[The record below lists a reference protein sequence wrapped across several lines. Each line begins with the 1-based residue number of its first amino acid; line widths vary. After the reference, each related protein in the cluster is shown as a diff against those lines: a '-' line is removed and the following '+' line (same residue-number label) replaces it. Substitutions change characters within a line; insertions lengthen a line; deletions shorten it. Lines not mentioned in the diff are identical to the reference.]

1 MAAADKKSTYTAAEV
16 AELIRPLADS
26 VELLQ
31 KENAELKRKLEHM
44 NEVFANAQRARFGQ
58 SSEKNS
64 YVLHDQASFF
74 NEAEKEQA
82 PKVEEPTPDT
92 ILIPQHERKKKR
104 SQAEMLNGL
113 PEEEV
118 LLELPEDQLV
128 CGKCGGKMKPIGKKF
143 LRHEMQIIPKQIK
156 LLAYY
161 AVTYAC
167 DSCEKDTGFAHIVTV
182 KPPVPLMKHSLASPS
197 TVAYIMTQKYVD
209 GLPLAR
215 QEKMWARE
223 GISLSR
229 ATMANWVIQCS
240 QSWLKP
246 LYKHMKQEL
255 LTHSVIHAD
264 ETVVQV
270 LKEDGK
276 PATSESRMWL
286 YASAALIRHQVRLFE
301 YQPDRSGKRPE
312 AFLKGFTGA
321 LVTDGYQGYNLLTQV
336 THCGCWSHARRKW
349 REAMPEGA
357 TVKNSKAAVGFQY
370 CNKLFA
376 QERKCAAYKPKYRQE
391 YRQNK
396 ELPLLEEYYAWLK
409 TIHPEKGSKLE
420 EAVRY
425 SLNQKQQ
432 LTASLSNGEVP
443 ISNNLAENAIRPFTL
458 GRKNWLF
465 CDTTKGAEASAIV
478 YSLVESAKA
487 NGIEPFAYL
496 QHVLVELPYL
506 GKNQSHEELESFMPW
521 APYVQQEFGVKNS
534 DAYTVNENVVVVFFH
549 PAENGFQHL
558 LPGHGIEQTHFHAG
572 QFNVRRKQIDPLAA
586 VDDAFF
592 PGTGFIPDFG
602 LHGSSQCGIQIIVS
616 VPYS

>member
-1 MAAADKKSTYTAAEV
+1 MAAAEKKSTYTAAEV

-26 VELLQ
+26 IALL
-31 KENAELKRKLEHM
+31 KEENAELKRKLEHM

-82 PKVEEPTPDT
+82 PKAEEPTPDT
-92 ILIPQHERKKKR
+92 ILVEAHQRKKRR
-104 SQAEMLNGL
+104 SQAEMLNNL
-113 PEEEV
+113 PEKEV
-118 LLELPEDQLV
+118 LLELPEDQLI
-128 CGKCGGKMKPIGKKF
+128 CGKCGGVMKPIGKKF
-143 LRHEMQIIPKQIK
+143 LRHEMQIIPKQIN

-167 DSCEKDTGFAHIVTV
+167 DSCEKDTGFAHIATV
-182 KPPVPLMKHSLASPS
+182 KPPAPLMKHSLASAS

-215 QEKMWARE
+215 QEKIWARE

-286 YASAALIRHQVRLFE
+286 YAGAALIRRQVRLFE

-321 LVTDGYQGYNLLTQV
+321 LVTDGYQGYNLLTKV
-336 THCGCWSHARRKW
+336 THCGCWAHARRKW

-357 TVKNSKAAVGFQY
+357 TVKTSKAAVGFQY

-376 QERKCAAYKPKYRQE
+376 EERKCAAYKPKYRQE

-396 ELPLLEEYYAWLK
+396 ELPILEEYYAWLK
-409 TIHPEKGSKLE
+409 TIQPEKGSKLE

-425 SLNQKQQ
+425 SLNQKQA
-432 LTASLSNGEVP
+432 LMAFLDNGEVP

-478 YSLVESAKA
+478 YSMVESAKA
-487 NGIEPFAYL
+487 NGVEPFAYL
-496 QHVLVELPYL
+496 QHVLLQLPYL
-506 GKNQSHEELESFMPW
+506 GKTHSHEELESLMPW
-521 APYVQQEFGVKNS
+521 APYIQQEFGMKNS
-534 DAYTVNENVVVVFFH
+534 DAYVNTY
-549 PAENGFQHL
+549 L
-558 LPGHGIEQTHFHAG
+558 
-572 QFNVRRKQIDPLAA
+572 D
-586 VDDAFF
+586 
-592 PGTGFIPDFG
+592 
-602 LHGSSQCGIQIIVS
+602 
-616 VPYS
+616 

>member
-1 MAAADKKSTYTAAEV
+1 MAAADKKTTYTAAEV
-16 AELIRPLADS
+16 AVLEDTILK
-26 VELLQ
+26 Q
-31 KENAELKRKLEHM
+31 KQEIGELKRKLEHM

-58 SSEKNS
+58 SSEQKN
-64 YVLHDQASFF
+64 YVLGKDQLSLF
-74 NEAEKEQA
+74 NEAEEAQDHKT
-82 PKVEEPTPDT
+82 EEPTPDT
-92 ILIPQHERKKKR
+92 VLIAAHERKKKR
-104 SQAEMLNGL
+104 SQAEMLNHL

-118 LLELPEDQLV
+118 LLEIPEEQLV

-143 LRHEMQIIPKQIK
+143 LRHEMQIIPKQVK

-167 DSCEKDTGFAHIVTV
+167 DNCEKATGFAHIASV

-215 QEKMWARE
+215 QEKIWARE

-240 QSWLKP
+240 GAWLKP

-255 LTHSVIHAD
+255 LTHTVIHAD

-270 LKEDGK
+270 LKEDNK

-286 YASAALIRHQVRLFE
+286 YASAALLRHQVRIFE

-312 AFLKGFTGA
+312 SFLRGFTGC
-321 LVTDGYQGYNLLTQV
+321 LVTDGYTGYNQVQNV
-336 THCGCWSHARRKW
+336 THCGCWAHARRKW

-357 TVKNSKAAVGFQY
+357 TVKTSKAAIGFQY

-376 QERKCAAYKPKYRQE
+376 EERKCASYQPKYRHE
-391 YRQNK
+391 HRQNR
-396 ELPLLEEYYAWLK
+396 ELPILEEYYAWLK
-409 TIHPEKGSKLE
+409 TVHPEKGSKLE

-432 LTASLSNGEVP
+432 LMAYLDNGEVP

-465 CDTTKGAEASAIV
+465 CDTPKGAEASAIV

-496 QHVLVELPYL
+496 QHVLVQLPYF
-506 GKNQSHEELESFMPW
+506 GKSHSHEELESLMPW
-521 APYVQQEFGVKNS
+521 APYIQQNFAMKNS
-534 DAYTVNENVVVVFFH
+534 NAYTNTYLSQDH
-549 PAENGFQHL
+549 RL
-558 LPGHGIEQTHFHAG
+558 S
-572 QFNVRRKQIDPLAA
+572 RWLALA
-586 VDDAFF
+586 
-592 PGTGFIPDFG
+592 
-602 LHGSSQCGIQIIVS
+602 L
-616 VPYS
+616 

>member
-1 MAAADKKSTYTAAEV
+1 MASKQQKTTYTAAEV
-16 AELIRPLADS
+16 AVLEETILK
-26 VELLQ
+26 Q
-31 KENAELKRKLEHM
+31 KAEIDELKRKLEHM

-58 SSEKNS
+58 SSEKNT
-64 YVLHDQASFF
+64 YVLQEQTSLF
-74 NEAEKEQA
+74 NEAESSQNHKA
-82 PKVEEPTPDT
+82 EEPKPET
-92 ILIPQHERKKKR
+92 IFVEAHERKKKR
-104 SQAEMLNGL
+104 SQAEMLNHL

-118 LLELPEDQLV
+118 LLEIPEDQRL
-128 CGKCGGKMKPIGKKF
+128 CSKCGGKMKPIGKKF

-167 DSCEKDTGFAHIVTV
+167 DSCEKDTGFAHIISV

-215 QEKMWARE
+215 QEKIWARE
-223 GISLSR
+223 GVSLSR

-240 QSWLKP
+240 EVWLKP
-246 LYKHMKQEL
+246 LYRHMKQEL

-286 YASAALIRHQVRLFE
+286 YASAALLRHQVRLFE

-312 AFLKGFTGA
+312 SFLRGFTGC
-321 LVTDGYQGYNLLTQV
+321 LVTDGYAGYNQVQNV
-336 THCGCWSHARRKW
+336 THCGCWAHARRKW
-349 REAMPEGA
+349 REAMPDGA
-357 TVKNSKAAVGFQY
+357 TVKTSKAAVGFQY

-376 QERKCAAYKPKYRQE
+376 EERKCVLYKPEYRKE
-391 YRQNK
+391 YRQNR
-396 ELPLLEEYYAWLK
+396 ELPLLEEYFAWLN
-409 TIHPEKGSKLE
+409 TVHPEKGSKLE

-425 SLNQKQQ
+425 SITQKQQ
-432 LTASLSNGEVP
+432 LCAFLDNGEVP

-465 CDTTKGAEASAIV
+465 CDTPKGAEASAVV

-487 NGIEPFAYL
+487 NGVEPFAYL
-496 QHVLVELPYL
+496 QHVLVQLPYF
-506 GKNQSHEELESFMPW
+506 GKSPSHEELETLMPW
-521 APYVQQEFGVKNS
+521 APDIQQEYKMPIS
-534 DAYTVNENVVVVFFH
+534 DAYEKCY
-549 PAENGFQHL
+549 L
-558 LPGHGIEQTHFHAG
+558 
-572 QFNVRRKQIDPLAA
+572 D
-586 VDDAFF
+586 
-592 PGTGFIPDFG
+592 
-602 LHGSSQCGIQIIVS
+602 
-616 VPYS
+616 

>member
-1 MAAADKKSTYTAAEV
+1 MASEQQKTTYTAAEV
-16 AELIRPLADS
+16 AVLEETILK
-26 VELLQ
+26 Q
-31 KENAELKRKLEHM
+31 KAEIDELKRKLEHM

-58 SSEKNS
+58 SSEKNT
-64 YVLHDQASFF
+64 YVLQEQTSLF
-74 NEAEKEQA
+74 NEAETSQDHKA
-82 PKVEEPTPDT
+82 EEPKPDT
-92 ILIPQHERKKKR
+92 IFVEAHERKKKR
-104 SQAEMLNGL
+104 SQAEMLNNL

-118 LLELPEDQLV
+118 LLEVPEEQRL
-128 CGKCGGKMKPIGKKF
+128 CSKCGGKMKPIGKKF

-167 DSCEKDTGFAHIVTV
+167 DSCEKDTGFAHIISV

-215 QEKMWARE
+215 QEKIWARE
-223 GISLSR
+223 GVSLSR

-240 QSWLKP
+240 EVWLKP
-246 LYKHMKQEL
+246 LYRHMKQEL

-286 YASAALIRHQVRLFE
+286 YASAALLRHQVRLFE

-312 AFLKGFTGA
+312 SFLRGFTGC
-321 LVTDGYQGYNLLTQV
+321 LVTDGYAGYNQVQKV
-336 THCGCWSHARRKW
+336 THCGCWAHARRKW
-349 REAMPEGA
+349 REAMPDGA
-357 TVKNSKAAVGFQY
+357 TVKTSKAAVGFQY

-376 QERKCAAYKPKYRQE
+376 EERKCVLYKLEYRKE
-391 YRQNK
+391 YRQNR
-396 ELPLLEEYYAWLK
+396 ELPLLEEYFVWLN
-409 TIHPEKGSKLE
+409 TVHPEKGSKLE
-420 EAVRY
+420 DAVRY

-432 LTASLSNGEVP
+432 LMAFLDYGEVP

-465 CDTTKGAEASAIV
+465 CDTPKGAEASAVV

-496 QHVLVELPYL
+496 QHVLVQLPYF
-506 GKNQSHEELESFMPW
+506 GKCPSHEELETLMPW
-521 APYVQQEFGVKNS
+521 APHIQQDHKMPNS
-534 DAYTVNENVVVVFFH
+534 DAYTKCY
-549 PAENGFQHL
+549 L
-558 LPGHGIEQTHFHAG
+558 
-572 QFNVRRKQIDPLAA
+572 D
-586 VDDAFF
+586 
-592 PGTGFIPDFG
+592 
-602 LHGSSQCGIQIIVS
+602 
-616 VPYS
+616 

>member
-16 AELIRPLADS
+16 AELICPLADS
-26 VELLQ
+26 IALLQ
-31 KENAELKRKLEHM
+31 KENAELKRKLEHT
-44 NEVFANAQRARFGQ
+44 NEVFANAQRAWFGQ

-82 PKVEEPTPDT
+82 PKAEEPTPDT
-92 ILIPQHERKKKR
+92 ILVPQHERKKKR
-104 SQAEMLNGL
+104 SQADMLNGL
-113 PEEEV
+113 PEEV

-143 LRHEMQIIPKQIK
+143 LRHEMMIIPKQMK

-229 ATMANWVIQCS
+229 ATMANWVIRCS
-240 QSWLKP
+240 DTWLKP

-286 YASAALIRHQVRLFE
+286 YASAALIRHQVRIFE

-312 AFLKGFTGA
+312 AFLKGFTGV
-321 LVTDGYQGYNLLTQV
+321 LVTDGYQGYNLLTKV
-336 THCGCWSHARRKW
+336 THCGCWAHTRRKW
-349 REAMPEGA
+349 REAMPDGT
-357 TVKNSKAAVGFQY
+357 TVKTSKAAVGFQY

-376 QERKCAAYKPKYRQE
+376 QERKCAAYKPKYREE

-409 TIHPEKGSKLE
+409 TLHPEKGSKLE

-432 LTASLSNGEVP
+432 LCAFLDNGEVP
-443 ISNNLAENAIRPFTL
+443 IPNNLAENAIRPFTL

-478 YSLVESAKA
+478 YSLVESAKV
-487 NGIEPFAYL
+487 NGVEPFAYL

-521 APYVQQEFGVKNS
+521 APYIQQEFGVKNS
-534 DAYTVNENVVVVFFH
+534 DAYVNTY
-549 PAENGFQHL
+549 L
-558 LPGHGIEQTHFHAG
+558 
-572 QFNVRRKQIDPLAA
+572 D
-586 VDDAFF
+586 
-592 PGTGFIPDFG
+592 
-602 LHGSSQCGIQIIVS
+602 
-616 VPYS
+616 

>member
-1 MAAADKKSTYTAAEV
+1 MAAKQQKTTYTAAEV
-16 AELIRPLADS
+16 AVL
-26 VELLQ
+26 
-31 KENAELKRKLEHM
+31 ENKIQEQQAQIEELKRKLEHM

-58 SSEKNS
+58 SSEQKS
-64 YVLHDQASFF
+64 YVLGKDQLSLF
-74 NEAEKEQA
+74 NEAEEAQDHKA
-82 PKVEEPTPDT
+82 EEPTSDT
-92 ILIPQHERKKKR
+92 VLIAAHERKKKR
-104 SQAEMLNGL
+104 SQAEMLNQL

-118 LLELPEDQLV
+118 LLEIPEEQLV

-143 LRHEMQIIPKQIK
+143 LRHEMQIIPKQVK

-167 DSCEKDTGFAHIVTV
+167 DSCEKDTGFAHITAV

-215 QEKMWARE
+215 QEKIWARE

-270 LKEDGK
+270 LKEEGK

-286 YASAALIRHQVRLFE
+286 YASAALLRHQVRIFE

-312 AFLKGFTGA
+312 SFLRGFAGC
-321 LVTDGYQGYNLLTQV
+321 LVTDGYAGYNQVQNV
-336 THCGCWSHARRKW
+336 THCGCWAHARRKW

-357 TVKNSKAAVGFQY
+357 TVKTSKAAVGFQY

-376 QERKCAAYKPKYRQE
+376 EERKCTPYQPKYRQE
-391 YRQNK
+391 YRQNR
-396 ELPLLEEYYAWLK
+396 ELPLLEEYYAWLN
-409 TIHPEKGSKLE
+409 TVHPEKGSKLE

-425 SLNQKQQ
+425 SLNQKQR
-432 LTASLSNGEVP
+432 LMAYLDHGEVP

-465 CDTTKGAEASAIV
+465 CDTPKGAEASAIV

-487 NGIEPFAYL
+487 NGVEPFAYL
-496 QHVLVELPYL
+496 QHVLVQLPYL
-506 GKNQSHEELESFMPW
+506 GKTHSHEELETLMPW
-521 APYVQQEFGVKNS
+521 APYIQQNFAMKNS
-534 DAYTVNENVVVVFFH
+534 NAYTNCY
-549 PAENGFQHL
+549 L
-558 LPGHGIEQTHFHAG
+558 
-572 QFNVRRKQIDPLAA
+572 D
-586 VDDAFF
+586 
-592 PGTGFIPDFG
+592 
-602 LHGSSQCGIQIIVS
+602 
-616 VPYS
+616 

>member
-1 MAAADKKSTYTAAEV
+1 MAAADNRTTYSAAEV
-16 AELIRPLADS
+16 AILEDTILK
-26 VELLQ
+26 Q
-31 KENAELKRKLEHM
+31 KQEIEELKRKLEHM

-58 SSEKNS
+58 SSEQKN
-64 YVLHDQASFF
+64 YVLGKDQISLF
-74 NEAEKEQA
+74 NEAEDCQDHKA
-82 PKVEEPTPDT
+82 EEPNPDT
-92 ILIPQHERKKKR
+92 IVIVTHERKKKR
-104 SQAEMLNGL
+104 SQAEMLNHL

-118 LLELPEDQLV
+118 LLELPEEQLI
-128 CGKCGGKMKPIGKKF
+128 CGKCGEKMKPIGKKF
-143 LRHEMQIIPKQIK
+143 LRHEMRIIPKQVK

-161 AVTYAC
+161 TVTYAC
-167 DSCEKDTGFAHIVTV
+167 DGCEKDTGFAHIASV

-215 QEKMWARE
+215 QEKIWARE
-223 GISLSR
+223 GIALSR
-229 ATMANWVIQCS
+229 ATMANWIIQCS
-240 QSWLKP
+240 QTWLKP

-270 LKEDGK
+270 LKEDNK

-286 YASAALIRHQVRLFE
+286 YASAALLRHQVRIFE

-312 AFLKGFTGA
+312 SFLRGFTGWMI
-321 LVTDGYQGYNLLTQV
+321 TDGYSGYNQV
-336 THCGCWSHARRKW
+336 QNVIHCGCWSHARRKW

-357 TVKNSKAAVGFQY
+357 TVKTSKAAIGFQY

-376 QERKCAAYKPKYRQE
+376 EERKCAVYQSKYRQE

-396 ELPLLEEYYAWLK
+396 EVPILEEYFVWLN
-409 TIHPEKGSKLE
+409 TVRPEKGSKLE

-425 SLNQKQQ
+425 SLNQKQH
-432 LTASLSNGEVP
+432 LMAYLDNGEVP

-465 CDTTKGAEASAIV
+465 CDTPKGAEASAIV

-496 QHVLVELPYL
+496 QHVLVQLPYL
-506 GKNQSHEELESFMPW
+506 GKNHSHEELESLMPW
-521 APYVQQEFGVKNS
+521 APYIQQNFAMKNS
-534 DAYTVNENVVVVFFH
+534 DAYTNTYLN
-549 PAENGFQHL
+549 
-558 LPGHGIEQTHFHAG
+558 
-572 QFNVRRKQIDPLAA
+572 
-586 VDDAFF
+586 
-592 PGTGFIPDFG
+592 
-602 LHGSSQCGIQIIVS
+602 
-616 VPYS
+616 

>member
-1 MAAADKKSTYTAAEV
+1 MAAKQQKTTYTAAEV
-16 AELIRPLADS
+16 AVL
-26 VELLQ
+26 
-31 KENAELKRKLEHM
+31 ENKIQEQQAQIEELKRKLEHM
-44 NEVFANAQRARFGQ
+44 NEVFANAQRTRFGQ
-58 SSEKNS
+58 SSEQKS
-64 YVLHDQASFF
+64 YVLGKDQLSLF
-74 NEAEKEQA
+74 NEAEEAQDHKA
-82 PKVEEPTPDT
+82 EEPTSDT
-92 ILIPQHERKKKR
+92 VLIAAHERKKKR
-104 SQAEMLNGL
+104 SQAEMLNQL

-118 LLELPEDQLV
+118 LLKIPEEQLV

-167 DSCEKDTGFAHIVTV
+167 DSCEKDTGFAHITSV

-215 QEKMWARE
+215 QEKIWARE

-270 LKEDGK
+270 LKEEGK

-286 YASAALIRHQVRLFE
+286 YASAALLRHQVRIFE

-312 AFLKGFTGA
+312 SFLRGFAGC
-321 LVTDGYQGYNLLTQV
+321 LVTDGYAGYNQVQNV
-336 THCGCWSHARRKW
+336 THCGCWAHARRKW

-357 TVKNSKAAVGFQY
+357 TVKTSKAAVGFQY

-376 QERKCAAYKPKYRQE
+376 EERKCAPNHPKYRQE
-391 YRQNK
+391 YRQNR
-396 ELPLLEEYYAWLK
+396 ELPLLEEYYAWLN
-409 TIHPEKGSKLE
+409 TVHPEKGSKLE

-425 SLNQKQQ
+425 SLNQKQC
-432 LTASLSNGEVP
+432 LMAYLDHGEVP

-465 CDTTKGAEASAIV
+465 CDTPKGAEASAIV

-487 NGIEPFAYL
+487 NGVEPFAYL
-496 QHVLVELPYL
+496 QHVLVQLPYL
-506 GKNQSHEELESFMPW
+506 GKTHSHEELETLMPW
-521 APYVQQEFGVKNS
+521 APYIQQNFEMKNS
-534 DAYTVNENVVVVFFH
+534 DAYTNCY
-549 PAENGFQHL
+549 L
-558 LPGHGIEQTHFHAG
+558 
-572 QFNVRRKQIDPLAA
+572 D
-586 VDDAFF
+586 
-592 PGTGFIPDFG
+592 
-602 LHGSSQCGIQIIVS
+602 
-616 VPYS
+616 

>member
-1 MAAADKKSTYTAAEV
+1 MTAADKKTTYSAAEV
-16 AELIRPLADS
+16 AVLEDTILK
-26 VELLQ
+26 Q
-31 KENAELKRKLEHM
+31 KQEIEELKRKLEHM

-58 SSEKNS
+58 SSEQKN
-64 YVLHDQASFF
+64 YVLGKDQLSLF
-74 NEAEKEQA
+74 NEAEEASDHKA
-82 PKVEEPTPDT
+82 EEPTPDT
-92 ILIPQHERKKKR
+92 ILIAAHERKKKR
-104 SQAEMLNGL
+104 SQAEMLNQL

-118 LLELPEDQLV
+118 LLEVPEEQLV
-128 CGKCGGKMKPIGKKF
+128 CSKCGGKMKPIGKKF

-167 DSCEKDTGFAHIVTV
+167 DSCETDTGFAHIVSV

-215 QEKMWARE
+215 QEKIWARE

-229 ATMANWVIQCS
+229 ATMANWIIQCS

-286 YASAALIRHQVRLFE
+286 YASAALLRHQVRIFE

-312 AFLKGFTGA
+312 SFLKGFEGA
-321 LVTDGYQGYNLLTQV
+321 LVTDGYTGYNQVAKV
-336 THCGCWSHARRKW
+336 THCGCWAHARRKW

-357 TVKNSKAAVGFQY
+357 TAKTSKAAVGFQY
-370 CNKLFA
+370 CNKLFEE
-376 QERKCAAYKPKYRQE
+376 ERKCAIYQPKYRQE
-391 YRQNK
+391 YRQNR
-396 ELPLLEEYYAWLK
+396 ELPILEEYYAWLN
-409 TIHPEKGSKLE
+409 TVHPEKGSKLE

-425 SLNQKQQ
+425 SLNQKQR
-432 LTASLSNGEVP
+432 LMAYLDNGEVP

-465 CDTTKGAEASAIV
+465 CDTPKGAEASAIV

-496 QHVLVELPYL
+496 QHVLVQLPYL
-506 GKNQSHEELESFMPW
+506 GKSHSHEELESLMPW
-521 APYVQQEFGVKNS
+521 APYIQQNFAMKNS
-534 DAYTVNENVVVVFFH
+534 DAYVNTYLN
-549 PAENGFQHL
+549 
-558 LPGHGIEQTHFHAG
+558 
-572 QFNVRRKQIDPLAA
+572 
-586 VDDAFF
+586 
-592 PGTGFIPDFG
+592 
-602 LHGSSQCGIQIIVS
+602 
-616 VPYS
+616 

>member
-1 MAAADKKSTYTAAEV
+1 MAAADKKTTYSAAEV
-16 AELIRPLADS
+16 AVLEDTILK
-26 VELLQ
+26 Q
-31 KENAELKRKLEHM
+31 KQEIEELKRKLEHM

-58 SSEKNS
+58 SSEQKI
-64 YVLHDQASFF
+64 YVLGNDQISLF
-74 NEAEKEQA
+74 NEAEEAQDHKA
-82 PKVEEPTPDT
+82 EEPTPDT
-92 ILIPQHERKKKR
+92 VLIAAHERKKKR
-104 SQAEMLNGL
+104 SQAEMLNHL

-118 LLELPEDQLV
+118 LLEIPEEQLV

-167 DSCEKDTGFAHIVTV
+167 DSCEKNTGFAHIASV

-215 QEKMWARE
+215 QEKIWARE

-240 QSWLKP
+240 QTWLKP

-270 LKEDGK
+270 LKEDNK
-276 PATSESRMWL
+276 PSTSESRMWL
-286 YASAALIRHQVRLFE
+286 YASAALLRHQVRIFE

-312 AFLKGFTGA
+312 SFLRGFAGC
-321 LVTDGYQGYNLLTQV
+321 LVTDGYAGYNQVQNV
-336 THCGCWSHARRKW
+336 THCGCWAHARRKW

-357 TVKNSKAAVGFQY
+357 TVKTSKAAIGFQY

-376 QERKCAAYKPKYRQE
+376 EERKCAPYQPKYRQE
-391 YRQNK
+391 YRQNR
-396 ELPLLEEYYAWLK
+396 ELPILEEYYAWLR
-409 TIHPEKGSKLE
+409 TVHPEKGSKLE

-425 SLNQKQQ
+425 SLNQKQH
-432 LTASLSNGEVP
+432 LMAYLDNGEIP

-465 CDTTKGAEASAIV
+465 CDTPKGAEASAIV

-496 QHVLVELPYL
+496 QHVLVQLPYL
-506 GKNQSHEELESFMPW
+506 GKSHSHEELESLMPW
-521 APYVQQEFGVKNS
+521 APYIQQNFAMKNS
-534 DAYTVNENVVVVFFH
+534 NAYTNTYLN
-549 PAENGFQHL
+549 
-558 LPGHGIEQTHFHAG
+558 
-572 QFNVRRKQIDPLAA
+572 
-586 VDDAFF
+586 
-592 PGTGFIPDFG
+592 
-602 LHGSSQCGIQIIVS
+602 
-616 VPYS
+616 

>member
-1 MAAADKKSTYTAAEV
+1 MAAKQQKTTYTAAEV
-16 AELIRPLADS
+16 AVL
-26 VELLQ
+26 
-31 KENAELKRKLEHM
+31 ENKIQEQQAQIEELKRKLEHM
-44 NEVFANAQRARFGQ
+44 NEVFANAQRTRFGQ
-58 SSEKNS
+58 SSEQKS
-64 YVLHDQASFF
+64 YVLGKDQLSLF
-74 NEAEKEQA
+74 NEAEEAQDHKA
-82 PKVEEPTPDT
+82 EEPTSDT
-92 ILIPQHERKKKR
+92 VLIAAHERKKKR
-104 SQAEMLNGL
+104 SQAEMLNQL

-118 LLELPEDQLV
+118 LLEIPEEQLV

-143 LRHEMQIIPKQIK
+143 LRHEMQIIPKQVK

-167 DSCEKDTGFAHIVTV
+167 DSCEKDTGFAHITSV

-215 QEKMWARE
+215 QEKIWARE

-270 LKEDGK
+270 LKEEGK

-286 YASAALIRHQVRLFE
+286 YASAALLRHQVRIFE

-312 AFLKGFTGA
+312 SFLRGFAGC
-321 LVTDGYQGYNLLTQV
+321 LVTDGYAGYNQVQNV
-336 THCGCWSHARRKW
+336 THCGCWAHARRKW

-357 TVKNSKAAVGFQY
+357 TVKTSKAAVGFQY

-376 QERKCAAYKPKYRQE
+376 EERKCAPYQPKYRQE
-391 YRQNK
+391 YRQNR
-396 ELPLLEEYYAWLK
+396 ELPLLEEYYAWLN
-409 TIHPEKGSKLE
+409 TVHPEKGSKLE

-425 SLNQKQQ
+425 SLNQKQR
-432 LTASLSNGEVP
+432 LMAYLDHGEVP

-465 CDTTKGAEASAIV
+465 CDTPKGAEASAIV

-487 NGIEPFAYL
+487 NGVEPFAYL
-496 QHVLVELPYL
+496 QHVLVQLPYL
-506 GKNQSHEELESFMPW
+506 GKTHSHEELETLMPW
-521 APYVQQEFGVKNS
+521 APYIQQNFAMKNS
-534 DAYTVNENVVVVFFH
+534 NAYTNCY
-549 PAENGFQHL
+549 L
-558 LPGHGIEQTHFHAG
+558 
-572 QFNVRRKQIDPLAA
+572 D
-586 VDDAFF
+586 
-592 PGTGFIPDFG
+592 
-602 LHGSSQCGIQIIVS
+602 
-616 VPYS
+616 

>member
-1 MAAADKKSTYTAAEV
+1 MASEQQKTTYTAAEV
-16 AELIRPLADS
+16 AVLEETILK
-26 VELLQ
+26 Q
-31 KENAELKRKLEHM
+31 KAEIDELKRKLEHM

-58 SSEKNS
+58 SSEKNT
-64 YVLHDQASFF
+64 YVLQEQTSLF
-74 NEAEKEQA
+74 NEAESSQNHKA
-82 PKVEEPTPDT
+82 EEPKPET
-92 ILIPQHERKKKR
+92 IFVEAHERKKKR
-104 SQAEMLNGL
+104 SQAEMLNHL

-118 LLELPEDQLV
+118 LLEVPEDQLV
-128 CGKCGGKMKPIGKKF
+128 CCKCGGKMKPIGKKF

-167 DSCEKDTGFAHIVTV
+167 DRCEKDTGFAHIISV

-215 QEKMWARE
+215 QEKIWARE
-223 GISLSR
+223 GVSLSR

-240 QSWLKP
+240 EVWLKP

-270 LKEDGK
+270 LKESGK

-286 YASAALIRHQVRLFE
+286 YASAALLKHQVRLFE

-312 AFLKGFTGA
+312 SFLRGFTGW
-321 LVTDGYQGYNLLTQV
+321 LITDGYAGYNQVQGV
-336 THCGCWSHARRKW
+336 THCGCWAHARRKW
-349 REAMPEGA
+349 REAMPDGA
-357 TVKNSKAAVGFQY
+357 TVKTSKAAIGFRY

-376 QERKCAAYKPKYRQE
+376 EERKCVLYKPEYRKE
-391 YRQNK
+391 YRQNR
-396 ELPLLEEYYAWLK
+396 ELPLLEEYFAWLN
-409 TIHPEKGSKLE
+409 TVHPEKGSKLE

-425 SLNQKQQ
+425 SINQKEQ
-432 LTASLSNGEVP
+432 LCAFLDKAEVP

-465 CDTTKGAEASAIV
+465 CDTPKGAEASATV

-496 QHVLVELPYL
+496 QHVLVQLPYF
-506 GKNQSHEELESFMPW
+506 GKSPSHEELETLMPW
-521 APYVQQEFGVKNS
+521 APDIQQDYKIPNS
-534 DAYTVNENVVVVFFH
+534 DAYTKCY
-549 PAENGFQHL
+549 L
-558 LPGHGIEQTHFHAG
+558 
-572 QFNVRRKQIDPLAA
+572 D
-586 VDDAFF
+586 
-592 PGTGFIPDFG
+592 
-602 LHGSSQCGIQIIVS
+602 
-616 VPYS
+616 

>member
-197 TVAYIMTQKYVD
+197 TVAYIMTQKYAD

-255 LTHSVIHAD
+255 LIHSVIHAD

-521 APYVQQEFGVKNS
+521 APYIQQEFGVKNS
-534 DAYTVNENVVVVFFH
+534 DAYVNTY
-549 PAENGFQHL
+549 L
-558 LPGHGIEQTHFHAG
+558 
-572 QFNVRRKQIDPLAA
+572 D
-586 VDDAFF
+586 
-592 PGTGFIPDFG
+592 
-602 LHGSSQCGIQIIVS
+602 
-616 VPYS
+616 

>member
-1 MAAADKKSTYTAAEV
+1 MAAKQQKTTYTAAEV
-16 AELIRPLADS
+16 AVL
-26 VELLQ
+26 
-31 KENAELKRKLEHM
+31 ENKIQEQQAQIEELKRKLEHM

-58 SSEKNS
+58 SSEQKS
-64 YVLHDQASFF
+64 YVLGKDQLSLF
-74 NEAEKEQA
+74 NEAEEAQDHKA
-82 PKVEEPTPDT
+82 EEPTSDT
-92 ILIPQHERKKKR
+92 VLIAAHERKKKR
-104 SQAEMLNGL
+104 SQAEMLNQL

-118 LLELPEDQLV
+118 LLKIPEEQLV

-167 DSCEKDTGFAHIVTV
+167 DSCEKDTGFAHITSV
-182 KPPVPLMKHSLASPS
+182 KPPVPLMKHSLASAS

-215 QEKMWARE
+215 QEKIWARE

-270 LKEDGK
+270 LKEEGK

-286 YASAALIRHQVRLFE
+286 YASAALLRHQVRIFE

-312 AFLKGFTGA
+312 SFLRGFAGC
-321 LVTDGYQGYNLLTQV
+321 LVTDGYAGYNQVQNV
-336 THCGCWSHARRKW
+336 THCGCWAHARRKW

-357 TVKNSKAAVGFQY
+357 TVKTSKAAVGFQY

-376 QERKCAAYKPKYRQE
+376 EERKCAPNHPKYRQE
-391 YRQNK
+391 YRQNR
-396 ELPLLEEYYAWLK
+396 ELPLLEEYYAWLN
-409 TIHPEKGSKLE
+409 TVHPEKGSKLE

-425 SLNQKQQ
+425 SLNQKQC
-432 LTASLSNGEVP
+432 LMAYLDHGEVP

-465 CDTTKGAEASAIV
+465 CDTPKGAEASAVV

-487 NGIEPFAYL
+487 NGVEPFAYL
-496 QHVLVELPYL
+496 QHVLVQLPYL
-506 GKNQSHEELESFMPW
+506 GKTHSHEELETLMPW
-521 APYVQQEFGVKNS
+521 APYIQQNFAMKNS
-534 DAYTVNENVVVVFFH
+534 NAYTNCY
-549 PAENGFQHL
+549 L
-558 LPGHGIEQTHFHAG
+558 
-572 QFNVRRKQIDPLAA
+572 D
-586 VDDAFF
+586 
-592 PGTGFIPDFG
+592 
-602 LHGSSQCGIQIIVS
+602 
-616 VPYS
+616 

>member
-1 MAAADKKSTYTAAEV
+1 MAAKQQKTTYTAAEV
-16 AELIRPLADS
+16 AVL
-26 VELLQ
+26 
-31 KENAELKRKLEHM
+31 ENKIQEQQAQIEELKRKLEHM

-58 SSEKNS
+58 SSEQKS
-64 YVLHDQASFF
+64 YVLGKDQLSLF
-74 NEAEKEQA
+74 NEAEEAQDHKA
-82 PKVEEPTPDT
+82 EEPTSDT
-92 ILIPQHERKKKR
+92 VLIAAHERKKKR
-104 SQAEMLNGL
+104 SQAEMLNQL

-118 LLELPEDQLV
+118 LLEIPEEQLV

-143 LRHEMQIIPKQIK
+143 LRHEMQIIPKQVK

-167 DSCEKDTGFAHIVTV
+167 DSCEKDTGFAHITSV

-215 QEKMWARE
+215 QEKIWARE

-270 LKEDGK
+270 LKEEGK

-286 YASAALIRHQVRLFE
+286 YASAALLRHQVRIFE

-312 AFLKGFTGA
+312 SFLRGFAGC
-321 LVTDGYQGYNLLTQV
+321 LVTDGYAGYNQVQNV
-336 THCGCWSHARRKW
+336 THCGCWAHARRKW

-357 TVKNSKAAVGFQY
+357 TVKTSKAAVGFQY

-376 QERKCAAYKPKYRQE
+376 EERKCAPNHPKYRQE
-391 YRQNK
+391 YRQNR
-396 ELPLLEEYYAWLK
+396 ELPLLEEYYAWLN
-409 TIHPEKGSKLE
+409 TVHPEKGSKLE

-425 SLNQKQQ
+425 SLNQKQR
-432 LTASLSNGEVP
+432 LMAYLDHGEVP

-465 CDTTKGAEASAIV
+465 CDTPKGAEASAIV

-487 NGIEPFAYL
+487 NGVEPFAYL
-496 QHVLVELPYL
+496 QHVLVQLPYL
-506 GKNQSHEELESFMPW
+506 GKTHSHEELETLMPW
-521 APYVQQEFGVKNS
+521 APYIQQNFAMKNS
-534 DAYTVNENVVVVFFH
+534 NAYTNCY
-549 PAENGFQHL
+549 L
-558 LPGHGIEQTHFHAG
+558 
-572 QFNVRRKQIDPLAA
+572 D
-586 VDDAFF
+586 
-592 PGTGFIPDFG
+592 
-602 LHGSSQCGIQIIVS
+602 
-616 VPYS
+616 

>member
-1 MAAADKKSTYTAAEV
+1 MAAKQQKTTYTAAEV
-16 AELIRPLADS
+16 AVL
-26 VELLQ
+26 
-31 KENAELKRKLEHM
+31 ENKIQEQQAQIEELKRKLEHM

-58 SSEKNS
+58 SSEQKS
-64 YVLHDQASFF
+64 YVLGKDQLSLF
-74 NEAEKEQA
+74 NEAEEAQDHKA
-82 PKVEEPTPDT
+82 EEPTSDT
-92 ILIPQHERKKKR
+92 VLIAAHERKKKR
-104 SQAEMLNGL
+104 SQAEMLNQL

-118 LLELPEDQLV
+118 LLEIPEEQLV

-143 LRHEMQIIPKQIK
+143 LRHEMQIIPKQVK

-167 DSCEKDTGFAHIVTV
+167 DSCEKDTGFAHITSV

-215 QEKMWARE
+215 QVKIWARE

-270 LKEDGK
+270 LKEEGK

-286 YASAALIRHQVRLFE
+286 YASAALLRHQVRIFE

-312 AFLKGFTGA
+312 SFLRGFAGC
-321 LVTDGYQGYNLLTQV
+321 LVTDGYAGYNQVQNV
-336 THCGCWSHARRKW
+336 THCGCWAHARRKW

-357 TVKNSKAAVGFQY
+357 TVKTSKAAVGFQY

-376 QERKCAAYKPKYRQE
+376 EERKCAPNHPKYRQE
-391 YRQNK
+391 YRQNR
-396 ELPLLEEYYAWLK
+396 ELPLLEEYYAWLN
-409 TIHPEKGSKLE
+409 TVHPEKGSKLE

-425 SLNQKQQ
+425 SLNQKQC
-432 LTASLSNGEVP
+432 LMAYLDHGEVP

-465 CDTTKGAEASAIV
+465 CDTPKGAEASAIV

-487 NGIEPFAYL
+487 NGVEPFAYL
-496 QHVLVELPYL
+496 QHVLVQLPYL
-506 GKNQSHEELESFMPW
+506 GKTHSHEELETLMPW
-521 APYVQQEFGVKNS
+521 APYIQQNFAMKNS
-534 DAYTVNENVVVVFFH
+534 NAYTNCY
-549 PAENGFQHL
+549 L
-558 LPGHGIEQTHFHAG
+558 
-572 QFNVRRKQIDPLAA
+572 D
-586 VDDAFF
+586 
-592 PGTGFIPDFG
+592 
-602 LHGSSQCGIQIIVS
+602 
-616 VPYS
+616 

>member
-1 MAAADKKSTYTAAEV
+1 MAAKQQKTTYTAAEV
-16 AELIRPLADS
+16 AVL
-26 VELLQ
+26 
-31 KENAELKRKLEHM
+31 ENKIQEQQAQIEELKRKLEHM

-58 SSEKNS
+58 SSEQKS
-64 YVLHDQASFF
+64 YVLGKDQLSLF
-74 NEAEKEQA
+74 NEAEEAQDHKA
-82 PKVEEPTPDT
+82 EEPTSDT
-92 ILIPQHERKKKR
+92 ILIAAHERKKKR
-104 SQAEMLNGL
+104 SQAEMLNQL

-118 LLELPEDQLV
+118 LLEIPEEQLV

-143 LRHEMQIIPKQIK
+143 LRHEMQIIPKQVK

-167 DSCEKDTGFAHIVTV
+167 DSCEKDTGFAHITAV

-215 QEKMWARE
+215 QEKIWARE

-270 LKEDGK
+270 LKEEGK

-286 YASAALIRHQVRLFE
+286 YASAALLRHQVRIFE

-312 AFLKGFTGA
+312 SFLRGFAGC
-321 LVTDGYQGYNLLTQV
+321 LVTDGYAGYNQVQNV
-336 THCGCWSHARRKW
+336 THCGCWAHARRKW

-357 TVKNSKAAVGFQY
+357 TVKTSKAAVGFQY

-376 QERKCAAYKPKYRQE
+376 EERKCAPYQPKYRQE
-391 YRQNK
+391 YRQNR
-396 ELPLLEEYYAWLK
+396 ELPLLEEYYAWLN
-409 TIHPEKGSKLE
+409 TVHPEKGSKLE

-425 SLNQKQQ
+425 SLNQKQR
-432 LTASLSNGEVP
+432 LMAYLDHGEVP

-465 CDTTKGAEASAIV
+465 CDTPKGAEASAIV

-487 NGIEPFAYL
+487 NGVEPFAYL
-496 QHVLVELPYL
+496 QHVLVQLPYL
-506 GKNQSHEELESFMPW
+506 GKTHSHEELETLMPW
-521 APYVQQEFGVKNS
+521 APYIQQNFAMKNS
-534 DAYTVNENVVVVFFH
+534 NAYTNCY
-549 PAENGFQHL
+549 L
-558 LPGHGIEQTHFHAG
+558 
-572 QFNVRRKQIDPLAA
+572 D
-586 VDDAFF
+586 
-592 PGTGFIPDFG
+592 
-602 LHGSSQCGIQIIVS
+602 
-616 VPYS
+616 

>member
-1 MAAADKKSTYTAAEV
+1 MASVQQKTTYTAAEV
-16 AELIRPLADS
+16 AVLEETILK
-26 VELLQ
+26 Q
-31 KENAELKRKLEHM
+31 KAEIDELKRKLEHM

-58 SSEKNS
+58 SSEKKN
-64 YVLHDQASFF
+64 YVLGKDQLSLFD
-74 NEAEKEQA
+74 EAESSQDHKA
-82 PKVEEPTPDT
+82 EEPKPDT
-92 ILIPQHERKKKR
+92 IFVEAHERKKKR
-104 SQAEMLNGL
+104 SQAQMLNNL

-118 LLELPEDQLV
+118 LLEIPEDQRL
-128 CGKCGGKMKPIGKKF
+128 CSKCGGKMKPIGKKF

-167 DSCEKDTGFAHIVTV
+167 DSCEKDTGFAHIVSV

-215 QEKMWARE
+215 QEKIWARE
-223 GISLSR
+223 GVSLSR

-240 QSWLKP
+240 QTWLKP
-246 LYKHMKQEL
+246 LYRHMKQEL

-286 YASAALIRHQVRLFE
+286 YASTALLRHQVRLFE

-312 AFLKGFTGA
+312 SFLRGFTGC
-321 LVTDGYQGYNLLTQV
+321 LVTDGYAGYNQVQNV
-336 THCGCWSHARRKW
+336 THCGCWAHARRKW
-349 REAMPEGA
+349 REAMPDGA
-357 TVKNSKAAVGFQY
+357 TVKTSKAAVGFQY

-376 QERKCAAYKPKYRQE
+376 EERKCVLYKPQYRKE

-396 ELPLLEEYYAWLK
+396 ELPLLEEYFAWLN
-409 TIHPEKGSKLE
+409 TVHPEKGSKLE

-425 SLNQKQQ
+425 SINQKQQ
-432 LTASLSNGEVP
+432 LCAFLDNGEVP

-465 CDTTKGAEASAIV
+465 CDTPKGAEASAVV

-496 QHVLVELPYL
+496 QHVLVQLPYF
-506 GKNQSHEELESFMPW
+506 GKSPSHEELETLMPW
-521 APYVQQEFGVKNS
+521 APNIQQEYKMPNS
-534 DAYTVNENVVVVFFH
+534 DAYEKCY
-549 PAENGFQHL
+549 L
-558 LPGHGIEQTHFHAG
+558 
-572 QFNVRRKQIDPLAA
+572 D
-586 VDDAFF
+586 
-592 PGTGFIPDFG
+592 
-602 LHGSSQCGIQIIVS
+602 
-616 VPYS
+616 

>member
-1 MAAADKKSTYTAAEV
+1 MVAADKKTTYTAAEV
-16 AELIRPLADS
+16 AVLEDTILK
-26 VELLQ
+26 Q
-31 KENAELKRKLEHM
+31 KQEIEQLKRKLEHM

-58 SSEKNS
+58 SSEQKN
-64 YVLHDQASFF
+64 YVLGKDQLSLF
-74 NEAEKEQA
+74 NEAENEQDHKA
-82 PKVEEPTPDT
+82 EEPNPDT
-92 ILIPQHERKKKR
+92 VFIPAHERKKKR
-104 SQAEMLNGL
+104 SQAEMLNHL

-118 LLELPEDQLV
+118 LLELPEEQLV

-167 DSCEKDTGFAHIVTV
+167 DKCEKDTGFAHIASV

-215 QEKMWARE
+215 QEKIWARE
-223 GISLSR
+223 GICLSR
-229 ATMANWVIQCS
+229 ATMANWVIQCA

-276 PATSESRMWL
+276 PATTESRMWL
-286 YASAALIRHQVRLFE
+286 YASAALLRHQVRLFE

-312 AFLKGFTGA
+312 AFLKGFDGA
-321 LVTDGYQGYNLLTQV
+321 LVTDGYAGYNQVAKV
-336 THCGCWSHARRKW
+336 THCGCWAHARRKW
-349 REAMPEGA
+349 REAMPDGA
-357 TVKNSKAAVGFQY
+357 TVKTSKAAVGFQY

-376 QERKCAAYKPKYRQE
+376 QERKCASYQPKYRQE
-391 YRQNK
+391 YRQNR
-396 ELPLLEEYYAWLK
+396 ELPILEEYFAWLN
-409 TIHPEKGSKLE
+409 TVHPEKGSKLE

-425 SLNQKQQ
+425 SLNQKQA
-432 LTASLSNGEVP
+432 LCAYLDNGEVP

-465 CDTTKGAEASAIV
+465 CDTPKGAEASAIV

-487 NGIEPFAYL
+487 NEIEPFAYL
-496 QHVLVELPYL
+496 QHVLLQLPYL
-506 GKNQSHEELESFMPW
+506 GKSHSHQELESLMPW
-521 APYVQQEFGVKNS
+521 APYIQQNFKMPNS
-534 DAYTVNENVVVVFFH
+534 NAYTNTY
-549 PAENGFQHL
+549 L
-558 LPGHGIEQTHFHAG
+558 
-572 QFNVRRKQIDPLAA
+572 D
-586 VDDAFF
+586 
-592 PGTGFIPDFG
+592 
-602 LHGSSQCGIQIIVS
+602 
-616 VPYS
+616 

>member
-1 MAAADKKSTYTAAEV
+1 MAAADRKSTYTAAEV
-16 AELIRPLADS
+16 AVLKDRIAKQQEEID
-26 VELLQ
+26 Q
-31 KENAELKRKLEHM
+31 LKRKLEHM

-58 SSEKNS
+58 SSEKNT
-64 YVLHDQASFF
+64 YVLYNQVSLF
-74 NEAEKEQA
+74 NEVEKEQL
-82 PKVEEPTPDT
+82 PKAEEPTPET
-92 ILIPQHERKKKR
+92 ILVEAHQRKKKR
-104 SQAEMLNGL
+104 SQGEMLNHL

-118 LLELPEDQLV
+118 LLELPEEQLV

-167 DSCEKDTGFAHIVTV
+167 DKCEKDTGFAHIASV

-215 QEKMWARE
+215 QEKIWARE
-223 GISLSR
+223 GICLSR
-229 ATMANWVIQCS
+229 ATMANWVIQCT

-246 LYKHMKQEL
+246 LYRHMKQEL

-270 LKEDGK
+270 LKEEGK

-286 YASAALIRHQVRLFE
+286 YTSAALLGNQVRLFE

-312 AFLKGFTGA
+312 AFLKGFGGA
-321 LVTDGYQGYNLLTQV
+321 LVTDGYAGYNQVINV
-336 THCGCWSHARRKW
+336 THCGCWAHVRRKW

-357 TVKNSKAAVGFQY
+357 TVKTSKAAVGFQY

-376 QERKCAAYKPKYRQE
+376 EERKCVSYKPEYRQE

-396 ELPLLEEYYAWLK
+396 ELPLLEEYYAWLNMV
-409 TIHPEKGSKLE
+409 HPEKGSKLE

-432 LTASLSNGEVP
+432 LMAFLDNGEVP

-465 CDTTKGAEASAIV
+465 CDTPKGAEASAIV

-496 QHVLVELPYL
+496 QHVLLQLPYL
-506 GKNQSHEELESFMPW
+506 GKTHSHQELESLMPW
-521 APYVQQEFGVKNS
+521 ASYIQQNFKMPNS
-534 DAYTVNENVVVVFFH
+534 NAYTNTY
-549 PAENGFQHL
+549 L
-558 LPGHGIEQTHFHAG
+558 
-572 QFNVRRKQIDPLAA
+572 D
-586 VDDAFF
+586 
-592 PGTGFIPDFG
+592 
-602 LHGSSQCGIQIIVS
+602 
-616 VPYS
+616 